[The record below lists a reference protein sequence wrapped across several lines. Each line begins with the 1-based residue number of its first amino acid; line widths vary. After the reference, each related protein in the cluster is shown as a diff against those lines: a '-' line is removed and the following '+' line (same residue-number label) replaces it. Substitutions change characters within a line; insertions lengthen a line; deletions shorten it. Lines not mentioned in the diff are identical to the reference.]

1 MLREGLQGQD
11 AARPVRVH
19 TSLIPSSD
27 SLPTDARFDA
37 SVGAPTRS
45 VARDTV
51 LDPPRP
57 SPRRERTAS
66 EAPGA
71 FGPHPDDNEGAP
83 ALQALADSFASLLTY
98 GKADKKGLGSLTG
111 VFVPDMLSIIGLV
124 LFLRLG
130 WSVGEAGVLGALSMI
145 GVGTLMSLL
154 TAFSLCALVSNGKI
168 RGGGAYYLISRSLG
182 AELGGE
188 IRARSHCRSR
198 NSGTE

>member
-57 SPRRERTAS
+57 SPRCERTAS

-98 GKADKKGLGSLTG
+98 GKADKKRVQEMVKVLLNLKDRPKPDDAADGLA
-111 VFVPDMLSIIGLV
+111 IAICQIH
-124 LFLRLG
+124 
-130 WSVGEAGVLGALSMI
+130 AGHFQSA
-145 GVGTLMSLL
+145 
-154 TAFSLCALVSNGKI
+154 
-168 RGGGAYYLISRSLG
+168 
-182 AELGGE
+182 AEG
-188 IRARSHCRSR
+188 
-198 NSGTE
+198 